1 MNSVFSTQIGC
12 RWLAY
17 AKNRGTRP
25 RAFTQ
30 TFTPCDATVSAFAR
44 CQAPGS
50 PGSHSM
56 PAIALTG
63 SVEITRRARA
73 SALVGAGHDGAVAA
87 CATRLTVAPSRIS
100 PATSAAIAWVNP
112 LMPPTT
118 R

>member
-1 MNSVFSTQIGC
+1 
-12 RWLAY
+12 
-17 AKNRGTRP
+17 
-25 RAFTQ
+25 
-30 TFTPCDATVSAFAR
+30 
-44 CQAPGS
+44 
-50 PGSHSM
+50 M

-73 SALVGAGHDGAVAA
+73 WMPPAQVTTAPSAV

-100 PATSAAIAWVNP
+100 PATSAAIAAVNP